1 MPQPRS
7 HLAWLQRGRSVEPG
21 GVRSPLPAQPAA
33 QLMGMQA
40 PGTPPSTRGRGPDL
54 ACGLWRLGCDGEACN
69 PEGLAGGL
77 KKGGRD
83 SLSKGKRLPASS
95 LQGWS
100 GAPILL
106 ANRPGTGLS

>member
-7 HLAWLQRGRSVEPG
+7 HLAWLQRGRSAEPG

-40 PGTPPSTRGRGPDL
+40 PGTPPSARGRGPDL
-54 ACGLWRLGCDGEACN
+54 ACGLRRLSSDGEACN

-77 KKGGRD
+77 GGGERD
-83 SLSKGKRLPASS
+83 SLSKGKCLTASS

-106 ANRPGTGLS
+106 ANGPGVGLS